1 MPSYSR
7 EECAAAAAK
16 VNLPMAD
23 DLRQVVA
30 ALEAVETQRQ
40 ELLDQRSQLTREL
53 FERKVSRQA
62 LAGLTGL
69 TPDGVDAARR
79 RE

>member
-16 VNLPMAD
+16 VNLSVAD

-30 ALEAVETQRQ
+30 DLEAVERQRQ

>member
-7 EECAAAAAK
+7 EECTAAAAK
-16 VNLPMAD
+16 VNSDKAD
-23 DLRQVVA
+23 ELRQVVA
-30 ALEAVETQRQ
+30 TLESVEQQRQ
-40 ELLDQRSQLTREL
+40 QLFDVRSQLTREL
-53 FERKVSRQA
+53 FRDKVSRQA

-69 TPDGVDAARR
+69 TPDGVDAIRR